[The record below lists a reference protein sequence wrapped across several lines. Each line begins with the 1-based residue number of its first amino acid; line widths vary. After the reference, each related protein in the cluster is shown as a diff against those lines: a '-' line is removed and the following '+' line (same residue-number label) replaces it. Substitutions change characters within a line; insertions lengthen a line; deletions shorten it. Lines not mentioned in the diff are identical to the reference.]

1 MTVSVAFNGTPI
13 NAADSLTGWTALK
26 ISGTG
31 GGPSAAAADGSIEG
45 SGAVTAQVSRQFV
58 ALYYDLGAGNE
69 LAFGVGG
76 ANEGQLIYIWGNFL
90 AAALLNNQNANGLGI
105 FLESSTPGTAQY
117 HCWTFDGADTY
128 AGGWKRFILDPTL
141 SASTS
146 SGTAINTGA
155 IRYIGLFAD
164 VGGTTARFDNLIVD
178 SIDVGTGLTV
188 TGTSTL
194 GLFEELVADETTNR
208 YGVVTS
214 LNESETAFQLA
225 GKLVLGDTTTT
236 STISDEDSK
245 VFIVE
250 PKYYNGTAVVNSVP
264 ASFFGIDVVGGTG
277 TQSLILGQEVGTTD
291 GRNGVTIVGND
302 SYQFNIDFS
311 DGNVETGDWLGC
323 TLENVDGTLSF
334 DSSSHKFRGNTL
346 VQCGSISFVAGSTAS
361 DCSFVSSGQ
370 VVLNTTASLSSCSF
384 TESTATAAV
393 TTTEIENLSSCSFT
407 KGTSGHAVELTSV
420 GDGSM
425 NWSCTASGYDAGV
438 TGSDVAVTTPTGDET
453 IYVNVGSGALTI
465 NVADGATIP
474 SIRSA
479 GATVDVVAG
488 QRTFTVTVQDINTSS
503 ALQNARV
510 YVTAAAGGGL
520 AEGTVIIDRVLTNA
534 SGQVSDTRSYSSD
547 QPYTGNVRLASS
559 GVFYKSTTISGTI
572 SSSNDTDLTVSMI
585 PDE

>member
-69 LAFGVGG
+69 LDFGVGG

>member
-13 NAADSLTGWTALK
+13 NAADSLTGWSALK

-31 GGPSAAAADGSIEG
+31 GGPSAATADGQIEG
-45 SGAVTAQVSRQFV
+45 NGAVTCVVSRQFV

-69 LAFGVGG
+69 LDFGVGG
-76 ANEGQLIYIWGNFL
+76 ANQGQMIYIWGNFL
-90 AAALLNNQNANGLGI
+90 AAALLNNQNANGFGV
-105 FLESSTPGTAQY
+105 FLESSTPGTGQY

-178 SIDVGTGLTV
+178 SIDVGTGLTA

-225 GKLVLGDTTTT
+225 GKLVLGDTTTA

-245 VFIVE
+245 VFVAE

-291 GRNGVTIVGND
+291 GRNGISIVGND

-346 VQCGSISFVAGSTAS
+346 VQCGSISFVAGSTAT

-370 VVLNTTASLSSCSF
+370 VVLNTTASLGSCSF

-407 KGTSGHAVELTSV
+407 KGASGHAVELTSV

-425 NWSCTASGYDAGV
+425 NWSCTVSGYDAGV
-438 TGSDVAVTTPTGDET
+438 TGSDVAVTTPTGDEA
-453 IYVNVGSGALTI
+453 IYVNVGSGTLTI

-479 GATVDVVAG
+479 GATVNVVAG
-488 QRTFTVTVQDINTSS
+488 QRTFTVTVQDINTGS

-520 AEGTVIIDRVLTNA
+520 ADGTVIIDKALTNG